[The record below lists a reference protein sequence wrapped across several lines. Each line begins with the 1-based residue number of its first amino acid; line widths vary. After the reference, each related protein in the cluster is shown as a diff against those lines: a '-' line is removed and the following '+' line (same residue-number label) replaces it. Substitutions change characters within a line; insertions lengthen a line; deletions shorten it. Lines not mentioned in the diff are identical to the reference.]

1 MAAAVRRHLRFTV
14 AAFTMALRRDAQFRA
29 QAWTTILVGLV
40 EVAVGLVPALLVFQ
54 HTEEVHGWSV
64 GLVVAVT
71 GASRLAIALLAA
83 FVAANQARMTSYV
96 RRGEM
101 DGVLIRPVSAQWYA
115 ATRWMQPA
123 ELWPGLAGLALVV
136 LGLAQAG
143 LRPRVADVALALLWF
158 AIGMVAIT
166 LVWTNLGYLAFWL
179 ESIDS
184 LADLM
189 AGVLAASRYPVAFFP
204 SGVRTLLLVV
214 IPIGLA
220 TTMPVSALAGA
231 GEPRPAVV
239 ALGALVALTLLTR
252 WHFTV
257 AVRRYSSASS

>member
-1 MAAAVRRHLRFTV
+1 MAAAMRRHLRFTV
-14 AAFTMALRRDAQFRA
+14 AAFTMAVRRDAQFRT
-29 QAWTTILVGLV
+29 QAWTTVLVGLV

-54 HTEEVHGWSV
+54 HTEEVQGWSV

-83 FVAANQARMTSYV
+83 FVAPNQARMTGYV
-96 RRGEM
+96 RRGEL

-115 ATRWMQPA
+115 AVRWMQPA
-123 ELWPGLAGLALVV
+123 ELWPGLAGIALVV

-143 LRPRVADVALALLWF
+143 VRPSFGEVGLALLWF

-189 AGVLAASRYPVAFFP
+189 AGLLAAGRYPVAFFP
-204 SGVRTLLLVV
+204 SAVRT
-214 IPIGLA
+214 
-220 TTMPVSALAGA
+220 
-231 GEPRPAVV
+231 
-239 ALGALVALTLLTR
+239 
-252 WHFTV
+252 
-257 AVRRYSSASS
+257 